1 MSFVAIAIGGGMALA
16 AGATAYSASQ
26 TPDSPDYAAAN
37 REGVLAD
44 IETLPLRK
52 LIERAAMMGQ
62 KVEYTD
68 PKTGEKTTADFTGF
82 GDIDKAR
89 AQMQYGAESSDKM
102 AQLVLGL
109 QEKYGSKY
117 IEQRLKELEQSD
129 PVGFALRKQMG
140 ESVSGEL
147 AQGFKLAPG
156 MAEQVQQSERAAQ
169 AARGNLLGQSS
180 GAAEA
185 MQTGNAAYRLY
196 QQRLA
201 NASAF
206 LSGTTP
212 TAQFGQISG
221 AQQGAAPV
229 MPQAIQQG
237 ISQNQNAGAMGYQAA
252 QWGYQQQLEN
262 NPWMNFAGQVSGVG
276 TGAASSGVNNLMLQQ
291 LLKQYQAG

>member
-1 MSFVAIAIGGGMALA
+1 M
-16 AGATAYSASQ
+16 
-26 TPDSPDYAAAN
+26 
-37 REGVLAD
+37 AD

-52 LIERAAMMGQ
+52 LIERAAKMGE

-68 PKTGEKTTADFTGF
+68 PSTGEKKTADFTGF
-82 GDIDKAR
+82 GDIDQAR
-89 AQMQYGAESSDKM
+89 AEMLFSGESANKM
-102 AQLVLGL
+102 AEMAIGL
-109 QEKYGSKY
+109 QEKYGSQF

-129 PVGFALRKQMG
+129 PEGFALRKQMA

-169 AARGNLLGQSS
+169 AARGNILSPSS

-212 TAQFGQISG
+212 TAQFGQIAN

-237 ISQNQNAGAMGYQAA
+237 IGQNQNAGAMGYQAA
-252 QWGYQQQLEN
+252 QWGYQQDIQN
-262 NPWMNFAGQVSGVG
+262 NPWLNFAGQVSGAG
-276 TGAASSGVNNLMLQQ
+276 TGAASSGANSLMLQQ
-291 LLKQYQAG
+291 LLKQYQAGGTAGV